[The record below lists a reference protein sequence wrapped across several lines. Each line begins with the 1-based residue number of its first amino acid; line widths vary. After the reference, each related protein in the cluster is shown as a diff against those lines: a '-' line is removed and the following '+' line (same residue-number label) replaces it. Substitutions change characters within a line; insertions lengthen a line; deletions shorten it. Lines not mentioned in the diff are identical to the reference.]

1 MKFMHFSLLA
11 CLLTFSLKAADEP
24 SYIFEAKGE
33 FAKEL
38 KSLVEKYSKDE
49 NISINVYEKAPE
61 TDGGGKFLNIG
72 VDSKRRY
79 SVEKGRELYA
89 KNCASCHG
97 EDGNKRAYG
106 TSKKLTKV
114 SAEDI
119 EAAFSGYLN
128 DSDYGGNMRNLMK
141 TVAAKTK
148 YSDLGAIIAFL
159 KGKDALQYK
168 GSEQENS
175 DVSTTPTQG
184 SYLK

>member
-11 CLLTFSLKAADEP
+11 CFFAFSLNAADES

-61 TDGGGKFLNIG
+61 ADSGGKFLNIG

-106 TSKKLTKV
+106 VSEKLTKV
-114 SAEDI
+114 SAESI

-128 DSDYGGNMRNLMK
+128 DTDYGGSMRNLMK
-141 TVAAKTK
+141 SVAAKT
-148 YSDLGAIIAFL
+148 
-159 KGKDALQYK
+159 
-168 GSEQENS
+168 
-175 DVSTTPTQG
+175 T
-184 SYLK
+184 

>member
-1 MKFMHFSLLA
+1 MKFMRFSLLA
-11 CLLTFSLKAADEP
+11 CLCIFSFAADEP

-61 TDGGGKFLNIG
+61 TDSGGKFLNIG

-97 EDGNKRAYG
+97 EDGSKRAYG
-106 TSKKLTKV
+106 SSEKLTNI
-114 SAEDI
+114 SAE
-119 EAAFSGYLN
+119 
-128 DSDYGGNMRNLMK
+128 
-141 TVAAKTK
+141 
-148 YSDLGAIIAFL
+148 AI
-159 KGKDALQYK
+159 
-168 GSEQENS
+168 
-175 DVSTTPTQG
+175 
-184 SYLK
+184 

>member
-11 CLLTFSLKAADEP
+11 CLLTFSLNAADEP

-61 TDGGGKFLNIG
+61 TDSGGKFLNIG

-97 EDGNKRAYG
+97 EDGSKRAYG
-106 TSKKLTKV
+106 SSEKLTNI
-114 SAEDI
+114 SAEAI

-128 DSDYGGNMRNLMK
+128 DSEYGGNMRNLMK
-141 TVAAKTK
+141 TVAAKTT
-148 YSDLGAIIAFL
+148 YNDLGAIIAFL
-159 KGKDALQYK
+159 KGKDALL
-168 GSEQENS
+168 SSDSSTENS

>member
-1 MKFMHFSLLA
+1 MKFMRFSLLA
-11 CLLTFSLKAADEP
+11 CLFAFSLDAADEP

-61 TDGGGKFLNIG
+61 TDSGGKFLNVG
-72 VDSKRRY
+72 VDSKRKY
-79 SVEKGRELYA
+79 SVERGRELYA

-106 TSKKLTKV
+106 ASEKLTKI
-114 SAEDI
+114 SAENI

-141 TVAAKTK
+141 TVAAKTTYK
-148 YSDLGAIIAFL
+148 DLGAIIAFL
-159 KGKDALQYK
+159 KGKDALLYK
-168 GSEQENS
+168 DNVQENT
-175 DVSTTPTQG
+175 DVSTTPAQG